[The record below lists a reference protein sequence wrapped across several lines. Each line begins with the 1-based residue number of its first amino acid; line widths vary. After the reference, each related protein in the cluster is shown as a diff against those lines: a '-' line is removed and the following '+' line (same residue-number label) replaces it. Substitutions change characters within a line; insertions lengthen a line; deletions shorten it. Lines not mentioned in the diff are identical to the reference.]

1 MRFQAPPGFRDFYP
15 EDMATRRWIE
25 RAWHEASREAGF
37 AEIDGPVLESLELL
51 AAKSGEQIAEQ
62 LYAFTDKGG
71 RAVSL
76 RPEMTPTLARMV
88 GARAGGLPKPIKWY
102 CVPQFFRYETP
113 QRGRGREFIQ
123 WNADVIGSAEPA
135 ADAEVIA
142 VAVRALERLGL
153 GPGDVVVRVNDRRF
167 VQRMLAGLEVA
178 EERQIEV
185 LGQIDRLERD
195 ERAPAR
201 LAELLGDGAAAELR
215 TWCERFPRD
224 QADEIEPLLEA
235 ARDYG
240 IGDWLEPDFKVV
252 RGLDYYTG
260 PVWEIFDRGR
270 KLRAIAGGG
279 RYDQLIASLGG
290 PKLSALG
297 FGMGDMVLGEL
308 LTERGLVPE
317 TPPRAEAFVVPIGA
331 EMQGPARR
339 VLAALRRANVAA
351 DGLYTA
357 VRVGRALKAAQAA
370 GARRAIL
377 VGPDEWAEGRV
388 KVKDLDSGEERVVPF
403 DELR

>member
-1 MRFQAPPGFRDFYP
+1 MRFRALPGFRDFYP
-15 EDMATRRWIE
+15 EEMATRRWIE
-25 RAWHEASREAGF
+25 RAWHEASRSAGF
-37 AEIDGPVLESLELL
+37 QEIDGPVLESLELL
-51 AAKSGEQIAEQ
+51 TEKSGQEITGQ

-71 RAVSL
+71 REVAL
-76 RPEMTPTLARMV
+76 RPEMTPSLARMV
-88 GARAGGLPKPIKWY
+88 GARAAALPKPIKWY
-102 CVPQFFRYETP
+102 CVPQFFRYERP

-123 WNADVIGSAEPA
+123 WNVDVIGSDEPA
-135 ADAEVIA
+135 ADAEAIA
-142 VAVRALERLGL
+142 VALQALERLGL
-153 GPGDVVVRVNDRRF
+153 GPRDLLVCLNDRRLL
-167 VQRMLAGLEVA
+167 RRLLASLDIGADSEAPVLA
-178 EERQIEV
+178 E
-185 LGQIDRLERD
+185 IDKLER
-195 ERAPAR
+195 
-201 LAELLGDGAAAELR
+201 DGAAAGRLADLLGAER
-215 TWCERFPRD
+215 AAVVRGWCESFPRD
-224 QADEIEPLLEA
+224 DA
-235 ARDYG
+235 AE
-240 IGDWLEPDFKVV
+240 LEPVLAACDDFGIAEYVEPDLTIV

-290 PKLSALG
+290 PALSALG